1 MRRILAPRL
10 APKLAT
16 KLATGLALLLALALL
31 IVCVACTQG
40 GQTDTPRKEFTGT
53 VYRIT
58 DYYDR
63 NGGFSALG
71 RALPEE
77 NGEKVLTVQAGD
89 GLIVGNK
96 EYRVEAASLKLS
108 FYTQNSLSEV
118 TEWWTDYCDL
128 WKSRGEL
135 S

>member
-1 MRRILAPRL
+1 MR
-10 APKLAT
+10 KLGAR
-16 KLATGLALLLALALL
+16 GLAFILVLAIL
-31 IVCVACTQG
+31 IVGAVCVQG
-40 GQTDTPRKEFTGT
+40 CRQADTPRKEYTGT

-58 DYYDR
+58 DYYDK

-71 RALPEE
+71 QALPEE

-96 EYRVEAASLKLS
+96 EYRVEAASLKIS
-108 FYTQNSLSEV
+108 FYTQNSLNEV
-118 TEWWTDYCDL
+118 VQWWTDYCEL